1 MPGLWNQPG
10 PAAWRRALDRYDDVV
25 AAQGVPGLSEL
36 DAWYREA
43 LPAAIAGRDAAYVTL
58 EELVRV
64 TEWKMKRGVWRAR
77 NLALVKGNTPGDV
90 VSASRAALAAAPDP
104 RAPIAGL
111 ATLAGVGPAT
121 ASAVAAAACPAVYP
135 FLDDVAAAGVPGL
148 GDVAYTLPYYV
159 RYAAA
164 LRERAAALGG
174 DWTPVLVERAL
185 WAGAGGKAGDGTP
198 GVTG

>member
-1 MPGLWNQPG
+1 MPGLWNLTS
-10 PAAWRRALDRYDDVV
+10 PAAWRRALDRYDAVV
-25 AAQGVPGLSEL
+25 AARGVSRLPEL

-43 LPAAIAGRDAAYVTL
+43 LPAAIAGRDASYVTL

-77 NLALVKGNTPGDV
+77 NLTLVKGNAPGDV
-90 VSASRAALAAAPDP
+90 VAASRQALAAMPDP

-121 ASAVAAAACPAVYP
+121 ASAVAAATCPAVYP
-135 FLDDVAAAGVPGL
+135 FLDDVVAAGVPGL
-148 GDVAYTLPYYV
+148 GAVAYTLPYYV

-185 WAGAGGKAGDGTP
+185 WAAAGGAAGGKAG
-198 GVTG
+198 VTG